1 MTNRAIDTTTT
12 AAPSAATGG
21 IARSLVHA
29 GEVATTRRRF
39 LIGAGGIAAVGLLA
53 ACGGDDDTASGDAT
67 TTTRPGGTTT
77 ASGRDGSADLQVGA
91 FAAGLEVL
99 AVNTYGAALD
109 AATTGKLGDVPPAV
123 AEFVTTAKAHHQAA
137 LDAWNEVLTGAGKD
151 AVDSPPADLETTVTA
166 AFGKV
171 TDVIGAARLALML
184 EQIAAATYL
193 EAIPALETKG
203 AIALA
208 SSIQPI
214 DMQHAAVLLFVL
226 GEDPVPDN
234 FAKTGMSA
242 VPK

>member
-1 MTNRAIDTTTT
+1 MTDQPIDTSTTT
-12 AAPSAATGG
+12 AT
-21 IARSLVHA
+21 IAGSLRSV

-39 LIGAGGIAAVGLLA
+39 LIGAGGVAAIGLLA
-53 ACGGDDDTASGDAT
+53 ACGGDDDTASGDT
-67 TTTRPGGTTT
+67 TTTTTKPGSTTT
-77 ASGRDGSADLQVGA
+77 APAGDGAADLEVGA
-91 FAAGLEVL
+91 FAARLEVL

-109 AATTGKLGDVPPAV
+109 AATAGQLGDVPPAV
-123 AEFVTTAKAHHQAA
+123 AEFVTTAKDHHQAA
-137 LDAWNEVLTGAGKD
+137 LDAWNGVLTDAGED
-151 AVDSPPADLETTVTA
+151 AVDSPPADLESTVNEE
-166 AFGKV
+166 FGKV

-193 EAIPALETKG
+193 EVIPTLETEG

-208 SSIQPI
+208 ASIQPI

-234 FAKTGMSA
+234 FAKTEMSA

>member
-1 MTNRAIDTTTT
+1 VTNHSIDTTT
-12 AAPSAATGG
+12 AT
-21 IARSLVHA
+21 IAGSLKNV

-39 LIGAGGIAAVGLLA
+39 LIGAGGVAAVGILA
-53 ACGGDDDTASGDAT
+53 ACGGDDETTSADAT
-67 TTTRPGGTTT
+67 TTTKPGSTTT
-77 ASGRDGSADLQVGA
+77 APVKEGAADLEVGA

-109 AATTGKLGDVPPAV
+109 AATDGKLGDVPPAV
-123 AEFVTTAKAHHQAA
+123 AEFVTTAKDHHQAA
-137 LDAWNEVLTGAGKD
+137 LDAWNGVLTDAGED
-151 AVDSPPADLETTVTA
+151 AVDSPPAELEATVNE

-171 TDVIGAARLALML
+171 TDVIGAANLALML

-193 EAIPALETKG
+193 EAIPALETEG

-214 DMQHAAVLLFVL
+214 DMQHVAVLLFVL
-226 GEDPVPDN
+226 GEYPVPDN
-234 FAKTGMSA
+234 FAKTELSA

>member
-1 MTNRAIDTTTT
+1 VTNHSIDTTTT
-12 AAPSAATGG
+12 AAVAAITG
-21 IARSLVHA
+21 SLRTA
-29 GEVATTRRRF
+29 GELATTRRRF
-39 LIGAGGIAAVGLLA
+39 LMGAGGVAAVGLLA
-53 ACGGDDDTASGDAT
+53 ACGGDDDTASGDT
-67 TTTRPGGTTT
+67 TTTTKPGGTTT
-77 ASGRDGSADLQVGA
+77 APGGNGAADLQVGA
-91 FAAGLEVL
+91 FAASLEVL

-109 AATTGKLGDVPPAV
+109 AATAGKLGDVPPAV

-137 LDAWNEVLTGAGKD
+137 LDAWNDVLTGAGK
-151 AVDSPPADLETTVTA
+151 AAIDSPPADLETTVNA
-166 AFGKV
+166 AFGEV

-193 EAIPALETKG
+193 EAIPALETEG

-234 FAKTGMSA
+234 FAKTELSA